1 MTTLHRAIFASTLA
15 FTPALA
21 SCESPVDAGGDLD
34 AIVQNDWLAKN
45 IAGDPV
51 PTPERVTLS
60 FANGRVSGRGG
71 CNQYS
76 GPVEY
81 GNGRM
86 KIGPIISTKMACLED
101 GLMQLESKYL
111 GALQTAESYSVST
124 GTQLT
129 IATARGPL
137 LFKAS
142 PKQIRP

>member
-1 MTTLHRAIFASTLA
+1 MTNQRRATFASTLA
-15 FTPALA
+15 FTLALA
-21 SCESPVDAGGDLD
+21 SCESSLSTNDDFDP
-34 AIVQNDWLAKN
+34 IIQNDWLAQS

-51 PTPERVTLS
+51 PNPERVTLS

-86 KIGPIISTKMACLED
+86 KIGPIISTKMACLEN

-111 GALQTAESYSVST
+111 GALQTAESYSVSSSAH
-124 GTQLT
+124 LT
-129 IATARGPL
+129 ITTARGPL
-137 LFKAS
+137 VFSAS
-142 PKQIRP
+142 SRQIRP